1 MERVG
6 YPANH
11 RPSFGPRR
19 SSSHIT
25 RRDPSDFNNDGH
37 RTLAVRPRYS
47 ERTKSSAG
55 YDSGI
60 RGGVIYCPP
69 TRPGL
74 RQGPMSGSYIGD
86 PFAGLD
92 ELPRRAEVY
101 EVPVSYTS
109 DLDGMRSRSS
119 TQTSRPSSRGS
130 EYVYTEYEDDE
141 ERERKRF
148 LGTELYGYVM
158 AMRLKDRLL
167 EVRQVLQLYKDFDR
181 ASGSIFVIETQRDF
195 IELIRQAIEATRE
208 VEKPLR
214 RWAEAGKS
222 KTERGY
228 FTHKLLETASE
239 VIRLWQKRFDWIRT
253 RSDEMLY
260 AHGAKGSN
268 TRPTYTTRREKCLSS
283 VDEASMLLRAREM
296 DEIMEGVQE
305 LGDRL
310 KGEWRRDGKLKPD
323 EMIKRKGM
331 KWGTLVGTGRTL

>member
-1 MERVG
+1 MTRRLPSRPGRNPRTSKLPDIIFRHVLAPTSLTPTAARAMERVG

-181 ASGSIFVIETQRDF
+181 ASGS
-195 IELIRQAIEATRE
+195 
-208 VEKPLR
+208 
-214 RWAEAGKS
+214 
-222 KTERGY
+222 
-228 FTHKLLETASE
+228 
-239 VIRLWQKRFDWIRT
+239 
-253 RSDEMLY
+253 
-260 AHGAKGSN
+260 
-268 TRPTYTTRREKCLSS
+268 KCSY
-283 VDEASMLLRAREM
+283 
-296 DEIMEGVQE
+296 
-305 LGDRL
+305 
-310 KGEWRRDGKLKPD
+310 P
-323 EMIKRKGM
+323 
-331 KWGTLVGTGRTL
+331 